1 MGDSGDHLKKD
12 FRNMFKHGKEAVR
25 GLFRGRNGGCG
36 RRPPGGIPPFVP
48 FRSPWMILFY
58 PKIIIGCI
66 IFLTLLFC
74 GVSLYGL
81 IIIVLLMVIFLLI

>member
-48 FRSPWMILFY
+48 FRSPWMILF
-58 PKIIIGCI
+58 I
-66 IFLTLLFC
+66 LR
-74 GVSLYGL
+74 
-81 IIIVLLMVIFLLI
+81 